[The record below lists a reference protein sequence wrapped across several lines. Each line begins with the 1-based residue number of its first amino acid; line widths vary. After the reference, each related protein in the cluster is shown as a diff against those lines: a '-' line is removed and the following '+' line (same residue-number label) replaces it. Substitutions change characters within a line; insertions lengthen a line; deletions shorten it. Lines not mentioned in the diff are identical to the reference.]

1 MNKIFNDWLDSDR
14 VSKELKK
21 EMKKLS
27 KEEINLYF
35 SDKKTLFGT
44 AGIRQKIGAGTR
56 RFNTFT
62 YEQIAIGYAKH
73 ILKKFKKPK
82 IIIGHDN
89 RLYSDEFTIVCANV
103 LSSFG
108 IKVLLIKDNLL
119 KATPIISFLIS
130 HLKLDGGIIITASHN
145 PKDYNGFKVYKE
157 TGGQIL
163 NDDAESI
170 IKKMPA
176 NNKILDISYSPNY
189 ELISEVDDIS
199 ILEYFNQ
206 AKSCLIKTNTIDTK
220 NFPIIFTSHHGTAS
234 DDLPHFLYTLGY
246 TKVIKVKEQCYPDC
260 NFTNSPNSNP
270 EDQSSFELSLKYAK
284 TYNSDIML
292 AVDPDAD
299 RLAIAIKTKEGS
311 FKYISGN
318 EMGIIFTYYCLKNK
332 EYKKTPFIVSTFVS
346 TSLID
351 RIAAD
356 YGCKVF
362 RTGTGFKC
370 LSSVI
375 EDKHKDMD
383 LVVAFEEAIGSLNST
398 INRDKDSYQASALI
412 LEIFD
417 FYRKQNINLQELLE
431 NEIYPKYGYWR
442 GETISFLIDDLNWV
456 EKSESI
462 MNSFKSTE
470 IDEIGGIKL
479 LESRW
484 NNEGDC
490 LEWIF
495 ENDNSVR
502 FRRSGTEP
510 KFKAYFN
517 MYGSTLEKADE
528 NFLQFKREIKEL
540 MKNL

>member
-1 MNKIFNDWLDSDR
+1 MNKIFNDWLNSDR
-14 VSKELKK
+14 VSNDLKE

-27 KEEINLYF
+27 KEEIDLYF
-35 SDKKTLFGT
+35 SDKKTSFGT
-44 AGIRQKIGAGTR
+44 AGIRQKMGAGTR

-62 YEQIAIGYAKH
+62 YEQIAVGYAKH
-73 ILKKFKKPK
+73 ILKKCKNPK
-82 IIIGHDN
+82 VIIGHDN
-89 RLYSDEFTIVCANV
+89 RFFSDEFTMVCAEV

-108 IKVLLIKDNLL
+108 IKVLIIKDNLL

-130 HLKLDGGIIITASHN
+130 YLKLDGGIIITASHN

-176 NNKILDISYSPNY
+176 NNKVLGISYVSNY
-189 ELISEVDDIS
+189 DLISEVDDRS

-206 AKSCLIKTNTIDTK
+206 AKRCLINTNTIDTK
-220 NFPIIFTSHHGTAS
+220 HFPIIFTSHHGTAS
-234 DDLPHFLYTLGY
+234 DDLPYFLYTLGY

-270 EDQSSFELSLKYAK
+270 EDKSSFELSLKYAR
-284 TYNSDIML
+284 THNADIML
-292 AVDPDAD
+292 GVDPDAD
-299 RLAIAIKTKEGS
+299 RLAVAIKTKEGS

-332 EYKKTPFIVSTFVS
+332 NYNKTPFIVSTFVS
-346 TSLID
+346 TNLID

-356 YGCKVF
+356 YGCKIF

-375 EDKHKDMD
+375 EEKYKDMD
-383 LVVAFEEAIGSLNST
+383 FVVAFEEAIGSLNSI
-398 INRDKDSYQASALI
+398 INRDKDSYQAAALA

-417 FYRKQNINLQELLE
+417 FYRKQNIDFKELLE

-442 GETISFLIDDLNWV
+442 GETISFLIKDLNWV
-456 EKSESI
+456 EKSEAI
-462 MNSFKSTE
+462 MESFRTTE
-470 IDEIGGIKL
+470 IDEICGMKL

-484 NNEGDC
+484 NDEGDC

-502 FRRSGTEP
+502 FRKSGTEP

-517 MYGSTLEKADE
+517 MYGSTLEKAEE
-528 NFLQFKREIKEL
+528 NFIQFKREIKEL
-540 MKNL
+540 MNSL

>member
-1 MNKIFNDWLDSDR
+1 MNKIFNDWLNSDR
-14 VSKELKK
+14 VSEDLKQ
-21 EMKKLS
+21 EMEKLS

-35 SDKKTLFGT
+35 SDKKAKFGT
-44 AGIRQKIGAGTR
+44 AGIRQKMGAGTR

-62 YEQIAIGYAKH
+62 YEQISVGYAKH
-73 ILKKFKKPK
+73 ILKKCKKPRV
-82 IIIGHDN
+82 IIGHDN
-89 RLYSDEFTIVCANV
+89 RFCSDEFTMICANV

-108 IKVLLIKDNLL
+108 IRVLIIKDNLL

-176 NNKILDISYSPNY
+176 NNKILNISYEPNHD
-189 ELISEVDDIS
+189 LISEVDDIS
-199 ILEYFNQ
+199 ILEYFNK
-206 AKSCLIKTNTIDTK
+206 AKSCLINTNTIDTK
-220 NFPIIFTSHHGTAS
+220 HFPIIFTSHHGTAS

-260 NFTNSPNSNP
+260 DFKNSPNSNP
-270 EDQSSFELSLKYAK
+270 EDQSSFELALKYAK
-284 TYNSDIML
+284 THNADIML
-292 AVDPDAD
+292 GVDPDAD
-299 RLAIAIKTKEGS
+299 RLAVAIKTKEGS

-318 EMGIIFTYYCLKNK
+318 EMGIIFSYYCLKHK
-332 EYKKTPFIVSTFVS
+332 DYKKTPFIVSTFVS

-351 RIAAD
+351 WIAAD

-375 EDKHKDMD
+375 EEKHKEMD

-398 INRDKDSYQASALI
+398 INRDKDAYQASALA

-417 FYRKQNINLQELLE
+417 FYRKQNIDFKELLE
-431 NEIYPKYGYWR
+431 NEIYPKYGYWK
-442 GETISFLIDDLNWV
+442 GETISFLIKDLNWV
-456 EKSESI
+456 EKSEAI
-462 MNSFKSTE
+462 MEEFRTTK
-470 IDEIGGIKL
+470 IDEICGMKL

-484 NNEGDC
+484 NDEGDC

-502 FRRSGTEP
+502 FRKSGTEP

-517 MYGSTLEKADE
+517 MYGSTLEKAEE
-528 NFLQFKREIKEL
+528 NFIQFRREIKEL